1 MYRTMCPCMYIPVQG
16 KLIVRFDD
24 TNPSKE
30 KMEFE
35 ESMIKEPSQIGY
47 QIKAS
52 VKCYSWGPFSYVPY
66 MQL

>member
-1 MYRTMCPCMYIPVQG
+1 MYIPVQG

-47 QIKAS
+47 RIKAS
-52 VKCYSWGPFSYVPY
+52 VKCYSWGPFS
-66 MQL
+66 